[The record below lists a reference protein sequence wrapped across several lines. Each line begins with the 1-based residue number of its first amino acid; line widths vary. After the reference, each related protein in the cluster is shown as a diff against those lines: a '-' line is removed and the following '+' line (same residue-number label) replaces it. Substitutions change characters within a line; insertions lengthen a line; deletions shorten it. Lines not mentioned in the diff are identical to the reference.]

1 MCVLYSSL
9 VYTCIMRV
17 LYSSWVYVHLYN
29 VCFIFQLGLRTL
41 VIGMRH
47 LSQEEYGKFDDML
60 MSARKSLKDRSAM
73 VLIVYILYKVKETS
87 TIQLYIFVY
96 SDIQFCEAFSGRK
109 INKYPDLC

>member
-9 VYTCIMRV
+9 VYIH
-17 LYSSWVYVHLYN
+17 LYNVCFIFQLGLHLYN

-47 LSQEEYGKFDDML
+47 LSQEEYEKFDDML

-73 VLIVYILYKVKETS
+73 VLIVYILYKDKEIS